1 MGIPT
6 AGEEF
11 EKLIANLR
19 YAQENCAMLSHL
31 AKANGS
37 NIIGQGWL
45 TVSEGLKRMQ
55 LTVTLLAQGK
65 LQ

>member
-6 AGEEF
+6 QGEEF
-11 EKLIANLR
+11 EKLIAHLR

-37 NIIGQGWL
+37 NLIGDGWL

-55 LTVTLLAQGK
+55 LQVTLLAQGRM
-65 LQ
+65 Q

>member
-6 AGEEF
+6 SGEEF
-11 EKLIANLR
+11 EKLIYHLR
-19 YAQENCAMLSHL
+19 HSQENCAMLSHL

-37 NIIGQGWL
+37 NLIGDGWL

-55 LTVTLLAQGK
+55 LTVTMLAQGRM
-65 LQ
+65 Q